1 MPFVGKTPMVCYLQR
16 LHCDDAIQQGNMM
29 SLIWY

>member
-1 MPFVGKTPMVCYLQR
+1 MPCVRKTSMVRYLQR

-29 SLIWY
+29 SFDY